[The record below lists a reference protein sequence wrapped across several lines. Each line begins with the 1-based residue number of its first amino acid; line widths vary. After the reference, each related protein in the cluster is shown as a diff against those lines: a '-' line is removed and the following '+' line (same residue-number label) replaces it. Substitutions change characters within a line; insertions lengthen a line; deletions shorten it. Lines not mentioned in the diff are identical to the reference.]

1 MDGSFLMSKT
11 GSISAKQPLLRKEP
25 CDCQESP
32 PAVIPKRIGN
42 FKYPVSR
49 GKEKIIGSRTT
60 AAELCSERQMSNLFD
75 FSTYWFTV
83 FELQKCAY

>member
-11 GSISAKQPLLRKEP
+11 GFISAKVPLLRKEP

-32 PAVIPKRIGN
+32 PAMTIKGIGDFN
-42 FKYPVSR
+42 YPVSR

-60 AAELCSERQMSNLFD
+60 VAELCSERQMSNLFD
-75 FSTYWFTV
+75 FSTYWFTG